1 VPSFGI
7 SICVLTLVQATVV
20 LLPARR
26 DLAPLA
32 RLRSGWW
39 AALPALSV
47 VAFVFG
53 VRAAAGAAAGLTYL
67 ALIAVPPL
75 AALALA
81 ALVRGARPWH
91 APLAVALFAI
101 AWADRGG
108 LAGESAGV
116 ILDALSCVALAVML
130 VAVSPRALV
139 KAGILAMAAVD
150 VWLVASDLL
159 NAPNAAVNAALPAA
173 HLPQLQSAVFG
184 SAVIG
189 YGDLF
194 IAALLGALLVSQS
207 RSALAGAVLTLAL
220 GLAMNL
226 LFLVVSEL
234 PATVP
239 VAIAL
244 VVLEL
249 GGRCKLGMAHA
260 RQQGDRRWHTSN
272 RRP

>member
-1 VPSFGI
+1 MPGFGV
-7 SICVLTLVQATVV
+7 SICVLTVAQACVV
-20 LLPARR
+20 LAPASRPLPA
-26 DLAPLA
+26 LA

-53 VRAAAGAAAGLTYL
+53 VRAASGAADGLAYL
-67 ALIAVPPL
+67 ALVAVPPL

-81 ALVRGARPWH
+81 TCVRGARPRH
-91 APLAVALFAI
+91 AVLAAALFAL

-116 ILDALSCVALAVML
+116 ILDALSCVALAVAL

-139 KAGILAMAAVD
+139 RAGILAMAAVD
-150 VWLVASDLL
+150 VWLVGSDLL
-159 NAPNAAVNAALPAA
+159 NAPNAAVNAAAPVG

-184 SAVIG
+184 AAVIG

-194 IAALLGALLVSQS
+194 IAALLGALLAAQ
-207 RSALAGAVLTLAL
+207 AGLAL
-220 GLAMNL
+220 RGAAITAAVGLAMNL
-226 LFLVVSEL
+226 LFLVVGEL

-239 VAIAL
+239 VAVAL
-244 VVLEL
+244 IVLEVR
-249 GGRCKLGMAHA
+249 GRCRLGAA
-260 RQQGDRRWHTSN
+260 RDPQRGDRRWPT
-272 RRP
+272 